1 MILTDNHLNSGVHD
15 GACLEF
21 CWVESV
27 GRWYF
32 VVYNFDSVK
41 VMQKT
46 DRCKD
51 EVENFGAKMLEM
63 VKLTSDMQNLN
74 DKL

>member
-1 MILTDNHLNSGVHD
+1 
-15 GACLEF
+15 
-21 CWVESV
+21 
-27 GRWYF
+27 
-32 VVYNFDSVK
+32 VYNFDSVK